1 MSPTRLAL
9 DEETVDGQVV
19 REVAWF
25 DDGTVEVFESGVLVE
40 SRQQTEVEAA
50 RFAPP
55 IDQSA
60 DERVAALEAQN
71 AALIAALAKAT
82 SLAQI
87 RAAAADLA

>member
-9 DEETVDGQVV
+9 DEETADGRVV